1 MAKNRKEKSG
11 QPGQEEAPEE
21 VVSQEEQPQEG
32 EVVEEIPQ
40 EEQPDPAAELEAQLS
55 AERDKYLRLAAE
67 YDNYRKRSLKERE
80 AIFSDVRGDTIVK
93 LLPVYDNLQRALA
106 QKCSD
111 EAFYKGV
118 EMTMN
123 QLREL
128 LGTMGVTEIAAVGEK
143 FDPAIHN
150 AVLQMESA
158 DHEEGMILEELKKG
172 FMLGDKVLRHSDVIV
187 AK

>member
-1 MAKNRKEKSG
+1 MAKNKKDRSEK
-11 QPGQEEAPEE
+11 PAEEAPQEAAEPE
-21 VVSQEEQPQEG
+21 VEI
-32 EVVEEIPQ
+32 VEEIP
-40 EEQPDPAAELEAQLS
+40 EETPDPTAELEEKLA
-55 AERDKYLRLAAE
+55 AEHDRYLRLAAE

-80 AIFSDVRGDTIVK
+80 AIFSDVRGDTLLKI
-93 LLPVYDNLQRALA
+93 LPVYDNLQRALG
-106 QKCSD
+106 QQCTD

-128 LGTMGVTEIAAVGEK
+128 LGTLGITEIAAVGEK
-143 FDPAIHN
+143 FDPAVHN

-158 DHEEGMILEELKKG
+158 DHEEGTIIEELKKG
-172 FMLGDKVLRHSDVIV
+172 FMLGEKVLRHSDVIV